1 VSYYQIL
8 NPKKMV
14 QTKVNFEIIPY
25 NVARKADFKTLNI
38 EWITKYFKV
47 EPEDIRV
54 LDFPEEN
61 IIQTGGAIFFAVMN
75 GETVGCCGLL
85 SEEGGKVLEL
95 VKMAVKPAHQGLKI
109 GEALCV
115 YAIEYARA
123 QGARE
128 LYLVSNRKLH
138 PALALYR
145 KVGFVEV
152 PITACDLAL
161 FERCD
166 IRMNLVFQ

>member
-1 VSYYQIL
+1 
-8 NPKKMV
+8 MV

-25 NVARKADFKTLNI
+25 HVARKADFKTLNI

-61 IIQTGGAIFFAVMN
+61 IINTGGAIFFAVVN
-75 GETVGCCGLL
+75 GETAGCCGLL

-95 VKMAVKPAHQGLKI
+95 VKMAVKPAFQGLKI
-109 GEALCV
+109 GEALCAH
-115 YAIEYARA
+115 AIEYARA
-123 QGARE
+123 RGVRA

-152 PITACDLAL
+152 PIKECDLAL

-166 IRMNLVFQ
+166 IRMNIEFFVIP

>member
-1 VSYYQIL
+1 
-8 NPKKMV
+8 MV

-25 NVARKADFKTLNI
+25 NPALKADFKTLNV

-61 IIQTGGAIFFAVMN
+61 IIHTGGAIFFAVAN
-75 GETVGCCGLL
+75 GETLGCCGLL

-95 VKMAVKPAHQGLKI
+95 VKMAVKPAYQGLKL

-115 YAIEYARA
+115 HAIEYARA
-123 QGARE
+123 QGAAE
-128 LYLVSNRKLH
+128 LYLVSNRKLDA
-138 PALALYR
+138 ALGLYR

-161 FERCD
+161 YERCD
-166 IRMNLVFQ
+166 IRMSILF

>member
-1 VSYYQIL
+1 
-8 NPKKMV
+8 MV

-25 NVARKADFKTLNI
+25 NVARKADFKTLNV
-38 EWITKYFKV
+38 EWISKYFKI

-61 IIQTGGAIFFAVMN
+61 ILNTGGAIFFAVVN
-75 GETVGCCGLL
+75 GETAGCCGLL
-85 SEEGGKVLEL
+85 SEENGAVLEL
-95 VKMAVKPAHQGLKI
+95 VKMAVKPAYQGLKI

-115 YAIEYARA
+115 HAIEYART

-128 LYLVSNRKLH
+128 IYLVSNRKLA

-152 PITACDLAL
+152 PITAYDLAL

-166 IRMNLVFQ
+166 IRMNIVF

>member
-1 VSYYQIL
+1 
-8 NPKKMV
+8 MV
-14 QTKVNFEIIPY
+14 QTKGSFEIIPY
-25 NVARKADFKTLNI
+25 NSTLKADFKTLNV
-38 EWITKYFKV
+38 EWIRKYFKI

-61 IIQTGGAIFFAVMN
+61 IINTGGAIFFAMVH
-75 GETVGCCGLL
+75 GEAAGCCGLL
-85 SEEGGKVLEL
+85 AEEGGAVLEL
-95 VKMAVKPAHQGLKI
+95 VKMAVKPAYQGLKI

-115 YAIEYARA
+115 HAIEYART

-128 LYLVSNRKLH
+128 IYLVSNRKLA
-138 PALALYR
+138 PALGLYR

-152 PITACDLAL
+152 PITAYDLAL

-166 IRMNLVFQ
+166 IRMNIEF

>member
-1 VSYYQIL
+1 
-8 NPKKMV
+8 MV

-25 NVARKADFKTLNI
+25 NVARKADFKALNM
-38 EWITKYFKV
+38 EWITQYFKV

-61 IIQTGGAIFFAVMN
+61 IINTGGAIFFAVVN
-75 GETVGCCGLL
+75 GETAGCCGLL
-85 SEEGGKVLEL
+85 SEDGGKVLEL
-95 VKMAVKPAHQGLKI
+95 VKMAVQPAYQGLKI

-115 YAIEYARA
+115 HAIEYART
-123 QGARE
+123 QGAE
-128 LYLVSNRKLH
+128 EIYLVSNRKLH

-166 IRMNLVFQ
+166 IRMSIKF